1 MYLVIKEW
9 SFWHA
14 STDETPPSS
23 KINPLPAALRRRL
36 NKFGR
41 AAAGMSTDK
50 VQGDPLIVF
59 ASRYGDAERSAT
71 ILQEIA
77 RGEDVSPMQ
86 FSLSVHNAVSG
97 ILSIGWKL
105 KEFQS
110 VISAG
115 EESFLMGVTESLSL
129 LTAYPDKDVLF
140 IYIDLPLPEIFSE
153 FRDTLSVSRAS
164 ALLMSSSGHE
174 ENSDQLVALP
184 SDGASNNNKKGNL
197 LPFKEMEQF
206 LENKINNVSIS
217 SEGYGWVFQ
226 RNVA

>member
-1 MYLVIKEW
+1 
-9 SFWHA
+9 
-14 STDETPPSS
+14 
-23 KINPLPAALRRRL
+23 
-36 NKFGR
+36 
-41 AAAGMSTDK
+41 
-50 VQGDPLIVF
+50 
-59 ASRYGDAERSAT
+59 
-71 ILQEIA
+71 
-77 RGEDVSPMQ
+77 
-86 FSLSVHNAVSG
+86 
-97 ILSIGWKL
+97 
-105 KEFQS
+105 
-110 VISAG
+110 
-115 EESFLMGVTESLSL
+115 MGVTESLSL